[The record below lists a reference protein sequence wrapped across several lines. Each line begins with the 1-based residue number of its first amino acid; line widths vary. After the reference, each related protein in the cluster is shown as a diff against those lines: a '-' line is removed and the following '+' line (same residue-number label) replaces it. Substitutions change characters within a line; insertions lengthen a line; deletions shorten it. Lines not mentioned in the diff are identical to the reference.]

1 MLCDVSW
8 KEEVVSVPLLM
19 VAQAAE
25 RERKNLERKMKRD
38 AKRIETERW
47 ADELLDEIVFEECFL
62 IVDETLEEVSLALF
76 SPIALS
82 RN

>member
-1 MLCDVSW
+1 MSW

-19 VAQAAE
+19 VAQAAD